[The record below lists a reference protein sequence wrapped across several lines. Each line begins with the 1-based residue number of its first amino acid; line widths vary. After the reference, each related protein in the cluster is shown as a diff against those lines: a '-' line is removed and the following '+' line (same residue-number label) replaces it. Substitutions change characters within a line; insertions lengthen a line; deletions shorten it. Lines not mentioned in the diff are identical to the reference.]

1 MAIRKPSVSVTE
13 AKRLARSRL
22 EEPLSETALRAQPD
36 GMANTVRAEPC
47 NAPASERQESPERE
61 ETVAQTKPPHRGNR
75 RIPEATCEEAA
86 PPEPSII
93 EPKVQVFLSA
103 PLPAAGICDAF
114 DRLCRQYPANKA
126 LQMVLRR
133 ALDVYDIRLDNG
145 SHLTAPND
153 YPIDNPGIAVVQ
165 TSRMMPVRLVEIA
178 RSYFD
183 PLGFESTRAFG
194 RKLACAALATFFEAE
209 AKRTR

>member
-1 MAIRKPSVSVTE
+1 MGIRKPSVSVTE

-22 EEPLSETALRAQPD
+22 EEPLSETALNAQPD
-36 GMANTVRAEPC
+36 GMSDAVTAAVPNATPSASPEIPVEIASREAVTRVEPPRIDRRKPEPAFAEPRC
-47 NAPASERQESPERE
+47 D
-61 ETVAQTKPPHRGNR
+61 
-75 RIPEATCEEAA
+75 
-86 PPEPSII
+86 
-93 EPKVQVFLSA
+93 EPKIQVFLSA
-103 PLPAAGICDAF
+103 PLPAAGISDAF

-133 ALDVYDIRLDNG
+133 ALDVYDTRLDNG
-145 SHLTAPND
+145 SHLTAPNE
-153 YPIDNPGIAVVQ
+153 YPIDNLSAITVVQ

-209 AKRTR
+209 TRRPR